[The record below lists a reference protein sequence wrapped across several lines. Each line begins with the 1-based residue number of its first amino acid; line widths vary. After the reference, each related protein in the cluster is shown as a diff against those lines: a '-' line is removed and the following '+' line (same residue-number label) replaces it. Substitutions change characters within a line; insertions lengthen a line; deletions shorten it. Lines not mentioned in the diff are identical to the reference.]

1 MTVLNRSMFRRP
13 SALPPLRGPMPVVRE
28 TYPVVKRD
36 EGTPQEG
43 EKRATTFFEKLF
55 DAGTNLGPGTGP
67 YADTEQGNVLDLRE
81 YGAGVYD
88 ITDPQFIEFI
98 KGRYMYEGDTF
109 QDGIANYIEVLKG
122 DLPQQDPNGV
132 DEGFTYSFDV
142 DGNPTTFSVGEK
154 MAPQEGEGRP
164 YVAPP
169 KDDVEIGNPHIFQW
183 EARNRQTGSPPMGE
197 QVNANNVGIMDGF
210 EGEQVAQEVMG
221 KGSAAKDEIDKTDT
235 YDELMQAVRGDDLSE
250 HDRRQELASV
260 VGEKDAYETP
270 DSVLALVQPVMQ
282 MLNTETADTGI
293 GQIEEGQ
300 QMANVAMPQQPVG
313 IAHGGSLRKIPGY
326 AESDADGVTQDDTID
341 LSTINWGTIAD
352 ALGIGQPNLK
362 ATYEEK
368 LPLYTEILKGSATSP
383 DVLAGETWGDISQAA
398 YAWGQG
404 ASPGE
409 AMNFLTQSLTK
420 RAALN
425 DKEKRT
431 MDVQLRLAALKAAE
445 GDVQLEK
452 TLLNKIETKRLEQDA
467 KDKKGTTYV
476 KSLIEGTEE
485 APMYAE
491 IPEKFG
497 EIVGLNELIATL
509 AEGTTVFVDKNDK
522 LTITPPTLDAQ
533 GTSYMKT
540 ADSVIPKAFEEI
552 VGLVDVIGTLPIGT
566 NIFVDKN
573 NQVKITEPTKDEK
586 GTSYVK
592 TADSVIPTAFEEITG
607 LNELIET
614 LPEGSR
620 VFVDSK
626 NKITID
632 EPTKD
637 DKGTSYMKTADS
649 VIPEAF
655 GEIAGLNELIATLP
669 EGTNIH
675 VDSKNKTF
683 INIPPEAD
691 SEAYYDM
698 VNKKVI
704 WLTDGELNNLTTED
718 RDNLTTVGEGT
729 SWVKMRITKD
739 PLEAGGDPVI
749 EEVDVRL
756 FDVEDYKA
764 NGYIVIPNSQI
775 TVGAKEGL
783 VFAEGGPVVKR
794 SSGTDESGE
803 GGYTEEEILEEFKS
817 PQPVLASDAAKD
829 QAKKLVAAGDLALK
843 NLVKLKNLILHD
855 PTLAGVQGQIIESG
869 RDVFQILNNIENSVL
884 GDIIWKDE
892 KEGGWVE
899 WFDKPEIESIRR
911 LKSDIAAA
919 LGDLRY
925 FKGARQPNWMVN
937 LQATRE
943 ADVTGLFGHE
953 KALGKIDSMAV
964 KLADLLKYY
973 TSLSGNT
980 LVTRQNQ
987 IDTLVERIHNMQS
1000 PEDTTQTSIGGMTI
1014 DQIKEKL
1021 PPEMLEAI
1029 DSDPNVMDAI
1039 SVIMKGA
1046 DIDLVIERF
1055 NELKQAE

>member
-183 EARNRQTGSPPMGE
+183 EARNRQMGSPPMGE

-352 ALGIGQPNLK
+352 ALGIGQPNFK

-533 GTSYMKT
+533 
-540 ADSVIPKAFEEI
+540 
-552 VGLVDVIGTLPIGT
+552 
-566 NIFVDKN
+566 
-573 NQVKITEPTKDEK
+573 
-586 GTSYVK
+586 
-592 TADSVIPTAFEEITG
+592 
-607 LNELIET
+607 
-614 LPEGSR
+614 
-620 VFVDSK
+620 
-626 NKITID
+626 
-632 EPTKD
+632 
-637 DKGTSYMKTADS
+637 GTSYMKTADS

>member
-540 ADSVIPKAFEEI
+540 ADSVIP
-552 VGLVDVIGTLPIGT
+552 
-566 NIFVDKN
+566 
-573 NQVKITEPTKDEK
+573 
-586 GTSYVK
+586 
-592 TADSVIPTAFEEITG
+592 
-607 LNELIET
+607 
-614 LPEGSR
+614 
-620 VFVDSK
+620 
-626 NKITID
+626 
-632 EPTKD
+632 
-637 DKGTSYMKTADS
+637 
-649 VIPEAF
+649 EAF

>member
-540 ADSVIPKAFEEI
+540 ADSVIPKAF
-552 VGLVDVIGTLPIGT
+552 
-566 NIFVDKN
+566 
-573 NQVKITEPTKDEK
+573 
-586 GTSYVK
+586 
-592 TADSVIPTAFEEITG
+592 
-607 LNELIET
+607 
-614 LPEGSR
+614 
-620 VFVDSK
+620 
-626 NKITID
+626 
-632 EPTKD
+632 
-637 DKGTSYMKTADS
+637 
-649 VIPEAF
+649 